1 MVASI
6 CIEVAGAAYHPPVK
20 RSVTIAGHQTSISL
34 EPVFWRALE
43 TDARSRGVAVNALVA
58 EIDAARLHAPRPPNL
73 TSALRQYLFGGGGD
87 GGTEALGAT
96 RRAVE
101 E

>member
-1 MVASI
+1 MAP
-6 CIEVAGAAYHPPVK
+6 AYHPPVK

-43 TDARSRGVAVNALVA
+43 AAARRRGLAVNALVA

-87 GGTEALGAT
+87 GGAEPLGASG
-96 RRAVE
+96 RAVE